1 MSKFL
6 KYKDASMLRCP
17 VCKGHL
23 QLKERSL
30 ACDNRHSFDIAKQGY
45 VNLLTGGKPI
55 NEYSKVSFQERQQI
69 LEKGMYAHILGEICA
84 FLEETFGTRGKGEKP
99 LTLLDAGCG
108 EGYYSREISRQLG
121 EKLNLQIYG
130 TDLSRDSLQLAA
142 KSEPEHRV
150 KWFVADIGNLPV
162 KNRKTD
168 IILDIFTSANY
179 QEFRRIL
186 SNDGYIIK
194 VIPGEGHV
202 RELREAAAD
211 QLFHKEYAERK
222 GVQHFEDNFE
232 LLVNKTVART
242 FGVTPEERE
251 IFINMTP
258 LLFNV
263 DKEKIDWEQVKTI
276 TVSGRLLIGRRK
288 QG

>member
-6 KYKDASMLRCP
+6 KFSSCAMLRCP

-30 ACDNRHSFDIAKQGY
+30 ACDSRHSFDIAKQGY

-55 NEYSKVSFQERQQI
+55 NEYTKVSFQERQQI
-69 LEKGMYAHILGEICA
+69 LEKGMYAHLLEEICS
-84 FLEETFGTRGKGEKP
+84 FMEQTFRKGDKP

-108 EGYYSREISRQLG
+108 EGYYSREISKRLG
-121 EKLNLQIYG
+121 AKLNLEIYG

-142 KSEPEHRV
+142 KSEPEHRIR
-150 KWFVADIGNLPV
+150 WFVADIGNLPV

-179 QEFRRIL
+179 QEFRRIM
-186 SNDGYIIK
+186 SNEGYIIK
-194 VIPGEGHV
+194 IIPGEDHV
-202 RELREAAAD
+202 QELRRAAAD

-222 GVQHFEDNFE
+222 GVQHFEENFE
-232 LLVNKTVART
+232 LIVNKTVSRT
-242 FGVTPEERE
+242 FDVTPEERD

-276 TVSGRLLIGRRK
+276 TVSGQLLIGRRK